1 MIDTSPKFRN
11 IRTNTA
17 EFYEIHSTR
26 KICCNNVENAQY
38 VINNRII

>member
-1 MIDTSPKFRN
+1 MIDTSPKFCD
-11 IRTNTA
+11 IRIDADA

-38 VINNRII
+38 R